1 MVDIVSLVFI
11 GISAFVAT
19 NIDDIFILMMFF
31 ASSSLIYP
39 VKHVVLG
46 QYLGISLL
54 VAISTFGSF
63 LPLVILTHIIG
74 LLGIIP
80 IIIGIRKLVH
90 VVRHKKNEVGSSSK
104 QQVEEK
110 KKKSEPYLT
119 FLAVAAV
126 TFSNGGDNIGVYT
139 LLFAQYSSASQIFTI
154 ITVFMAMTGVW
165 CLEAYYLVNHPL
177 TASRIRNVG
186 HVILPFVL
194 IRLGIYI
201 IAESFIL

>member
-11 GISAFVAT
+11 GVSAFVDT

-31 ASSSLIYP
+31 ASSSISYP

-54 VAISTFGSF
+54 VAISALGSF
-63 LPLVILTHIIG
+63 LPLVIPTHLIG

-90 VVRHKKNEVGSSSK
+90 VVSNKKNGVGSCSLSK

-110 KKKSEPYLT
+110 KKKT
-119 FLAVAAV
+119 
-126 TFSNGGDNIGVYT
+126 
-139 LLFAQYSSASQIFTI
+139 
-154 ITVFMAMTGVW
+154 
-165 CLEAYYLVNHPL
+165 
-177 TASRIRNVG
+177 SRI
-186 HVILPFVL
+186 
-194 IRLGIYI
+194 
-201 IAESFIL
+201 